1 MRTVSILDRNLSST
15 DACTPDGIV
24 HYGRLFDIAGDAE
37 TEVLILNDGDES
49 LALAYNDVEILEEI
63 YVGDMIQFRSD
74 LTKIGNTSRHTTCEV
89 YKLATPASRAGIAE
103 PLPGD
108 MIWLEEPQLIARF
121 KCVLVVK
128 SELQRGVQPDGIVPD
143 PWYELDY

>member
-1 MRTVSILDRNLSST
+1 
-15 DACTPDGIV
+15 
-24 HYGRLFDIAGDAE
+24 
-37 TEVLILNDGDES
+37 
-49 LALAYNDVEILEEI
+49 
-63 YVGDMIQFRSD
+63 MIQFRSD

-128 SELQRGVQPDGIVPD
+128 AELQRGVQPDGIVPD